1 MAIGTIGSF
10 AIIVLANDNA
20 TREQDRYNSLLA
32 EYQAQVKAQNTELSE
47 KYYEKLTQF
56 NDRAQP
62 FNADDVTELKTED
75 LIEGDGEELTE
86 ESNFTAYYTL
96 WGPEGKILQSSA
108 VDGSLTAPLNAGPG
122 LVIEGWS
129 KGVAGMKVGG
139 VRQLTIPSS
148 LAYKE
153 AGQGTDIG
161 PNMPLKFILLVIPAP
176 EAIEPSAE
184 LETLHQRL
192 NGQQ

>member
-1 MAIGTIGSF
+1 
-10 AIIVLANDNA
+10 
-20 TREQDRYNSLLA
+20 
-32 EYQAQVKAQNTELSE
+32 
-47 KYYEKLTQF
+47 
-56 NDRAQP
+56 
-62 FNADDVTELKTED
+62 
-75 LIEGDGEELTE
+75 
-86 ESNFTAYYTL
+86 
-96 WGPEGKILQSSA
+96 
-108 VDGSLTAPLNAGPG
+108 
-122 LVIEGWS
+122 
-129 KGVAGMKVGG
+129 MKVGG

-184 LETLHQRL
+184 LETLYQRL